1 MSRPSHL
8 CIYTYYILVE
18 NVRTRIFT
26 IYLPRYRQDSTHKH
40 KRKLSGVN
48 ISKNL
53 KTILSSIRNLDS
65 HFSTSEVLTP
75 CIYLSFKTEL
85 FQEITFVAHEKFK
98 NTYKVYSLFFKPL
111 LTPLSFMCV
120 CRIESVQKYW

>member
-1 MSRPSHL
+1 MFE
-8 CIYTYYILVE
+8 LVFSQS
-18 NVRTRIFT
+18 TFLGTGRIPPINT
-26 IYLPRYRQDSTHKH
+26 N
-40 KRKLSGVN
+40 GGN
-48 ISKNL
+48 INSKNL
-53 KTILSSIRNLDS
+53 KTVLSSIRNLDS

-120 CRIESVQKYW
+120 CRIGSVQKY